1 MNITLD
7 PSEFVPLIE
16 QTVDAAVR
24 RLLDERAT
32 TKPDKILV
40 DKPGA
45 AEILSV
51 SVSTVDRL
59 RKEGLPFIALDN
71 RVLFRRASLEKWA
84 AAREGGRATIDAV
97 LDGDS
102 VINDQTNDGDS

>member
-1 MNITLD
+1 MNLHID
-7 PSEFVPLIE
+7 PAEFAPLIE

-45 AEILSV
+45 ADFLGLTPRQVLRLANRDELPRVVFPNGETRFDPADLS
-51 SVSTVDRL
+51 R
-59 RKEGLPFIALDN
+59 FIE
-71 RVLFRRASLEKWA
+71 SLKRPVA
-84 AAREGGRATIDAV
+84 EGGTDETPRK
-97 LDGDS
+97 
-102 VINDQTNDGDS
+102 

>member
-1 MNITLD
+1 MNLHID
-7 PSEFVPLIE
+7 PAEFASLIE

-59 RKEGLPFIALDN
+59 RKEGLPCITLDG
-71 RVLFRRASLEKWA
+71 RVLFRRVSLDAWA
-84 AAREGGRATIDAV
+84 AAREAGEARR
-97 LDGDS
+97 
-102 VINDQTNDGDS
+102 

>member
-1 MNITLD
+1 MNLHID
-7 PSEFVPLIE
+7 PAEFAPLIE

-51 SVSTVDRL
+51 SISTLDRL

-71 RVLFRRASLEKWA
+71 RVLFRRTSLEKWA
-84 AAREGGRATIDAV
+84 AAREAGEAGR
-97 LDGDS
+97 
-102 VINDQTNDGDS
+102 